1 MTRGRLFCTVQR
13 NWNLLQIH
21 MTSTAQQV
29 RNSYPRELAQLAT
42 LLARRHSPRE
52 VAAALDVP
60 LSTVYRWL
68 QPRADSATANTS
80 ALPELMHAC
89 AEHGIVFGA
98 GLPLLVACNDSHDP
112 AVQGRSEAPVNCP
125 AHATGANRRTVV
137 VPLHARAK
145 APVSDEIRRR
155 LELVRQKIMREYFTH
170 LSCDD
175 FGRIATMSKY
185 NLINRFKRVYGVSPY
200 RYLLQVRIEH
210 ARKLLRSTHASAG
223 AIATAVGFDSQS
235 SLGKAFRSIAGCSLS
250 EFRREALALTQAA
263 ELPQSIAL

>member
-1 MTRGRLFCTVQR
+1 
-13 NWNLLQIH
+13 

-29 RNSYPRELAQLAT
+29 RNSYPRELAKLAM

-68 QPRADSATANTS
+68 RPRADSTTPHNT
-80 ALPELMHAC
+80 ALPELVPAC
-89 AEHGIVFGA
+89 TARGIVSGA
-98 GLPLLVACNDSHDP
+98 GLPQLAACNDSHDP
-112 AVQGRSEAPVNCP
+112 AVQGPGEAPAESP
-125 AHATGANRRTVV
+125 AHVSPAHVPAIVV
-137 VPLHARAK
+137 RLRPRVK

-210 ARKLLRSTHASAG
+210 AQKLLRSTHASAG

-235 SLGKAFRSIAGCSLS
+235 SLGKSLRRIAGCSLS
-250 EFRREALALTQAA
+250 EFRRDALALAQDA
-263 ELPQSIAL
+263 EMPQREPAVL

>member
-1 MTRGRLFCTVQR
+1 
-13 NWNLLQIH
+13 

-29 RNSYPRELAQLAT
+29 RNSYPRELAQLAM

-52 VAAALDVP
+52 VAAALEVP

-68 QPRADSATANTS
+68 QPRPVSTALNVA
-80 ALPELMHAC
+80 ALPELVQAC
-89 AEHGIVFGA
+89 AARGIVLDA
-98 GLPLLVACNDSHDP
+98 GLPQLTACNDSHDP
-112 AVQGRSEAPVNCP
+112 VQGMAEVPVKSQ
-125 AHATGANRRTVV
+125 AHASAENGHAIIV
-137 VPLHARAK
+137 VPLRPRVK
-145 APVSDEIRRR
+145 APVSEEIRRR

-175 FGRIATMSKY
+175 FGRIAAMSKY

-210 ARKLLRSTHASAG
+210 AQKLLRSTHASAG

-235 SLGKAFRSIAGCSLS
+235 SLGKSLRRIAGCSLS
-250 EFRREALALTQAA
+250 EFRREALALAQDA
-263 ELPQSIAL
+263 ELPQREPAAL